1 MIATATEIAMHILKR
16 SDIPDE
22 HFVFF
27 CWDVEDVRAA
37 THDWVLNDSDLRIVH
52 ERLSD
57 AFENGAHFP
66 ILENIVE
73 ELLEERRETR
83 TVTILATALEAVM
96 QLAGREMERIA
107 DCAERG
113 GGNAEETLKEE
124 NEIMRTLRQ
133 TLSQW

>member
-16 SDIPDE
+16 SGITDE
-22 HFVFF
+22 RFVFF
-27 CWDVEDVRAA
+27 CWGVEDVRAA
-37 THDWVLNDSDLRIVH
+37 THDWALNDSDLQIVH
-52 ERLSD
+52 ERLND
-57 AFENGAHFP
+57 AFENGADYP
-66 ILENIVE
+66 VMESIVE

-83 TVTILATALEAVM
+83 TVTIPATALEAVM

-113 GGNAEETLKEE
+113 GGSAEETLKEE